1 MRLNF
6 AVRLSGSFPKHERV
20 HFKPKG
26 FCRHIDRRTYA
37 DTRVSAK
44 PRNRP
49 PKCCQRT
56 CVRLS
61 CAHMKFGSIVCLCV
75 LSLVAGML
83 DGCATNGSAP
93 AAAAPPTQKKGHWV
107 TLPPETGSWITRRVW
122 VDDGGQTNAP
132 PSMNNVHT
140 GSAADLQRM
149 QGPGRT
155 GLPPGS

>member
-1 MRLNF
+1 MTAGQNFHNRLF
-6 AVRLSGSFPKHERV
+6 CLPLGMSPITLRPMKVGS
-20 HFKPKG
+20 
-26 FCRHIDRRTYA
+26 
-37 DTRVSAK
+37 
-44 PRNRP
+44 
-49 PKCCQRT
+49 
-56 CVRLS
+56 LL
-61 CAHMKFGSIVCLCV
+61 CLCV
-75 LSLVAGML
+75 LPLAFGLL
-83 DGCATNGSAP
+83 DGCASNNSGSA
-93 AAAAPPTQKKGHWV
+93 AANSATQKKGHWV